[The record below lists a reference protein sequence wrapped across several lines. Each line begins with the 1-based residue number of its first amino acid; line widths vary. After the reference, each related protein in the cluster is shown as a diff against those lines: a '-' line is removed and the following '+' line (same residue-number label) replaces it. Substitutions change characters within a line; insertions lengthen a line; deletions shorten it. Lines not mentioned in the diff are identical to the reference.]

1 MGTQT
6 EQKVERILVTP
17 GDKLAEGDY
26 KILTP
31 MTAHK
36 VGNSYYSLVVGLL
49 ELNTQEKSLK
59 VIPLKGSYYP
69 RVGDVVI
76 GIVSDVGLTS
86 WELDIRAPF
95 PGVLHAVDYLG
106 RAVNPS
112 KEDLKNF
119 LDVGDVVV
127 GKIDVFDRTR
137 NPVISTKGKGLG
149 KVVNGALVEITP
161 VKVPRLVG
169 KKGSMQSLIESE
181 TGCKLIIGNNGR
193 VLVLCEDKQYEDIVI
208 RAIRKIELEAHI
220 SGLTDRVKE
229 FILVEKVKRGL
240 IRDEKRET

>member
-1 MGTQT
+1 VSTQV
-6 EQKVERILVTP
+6 EQKVERVLVAP

-26 KILTP
+26 RISTP
-31 MTAHK
+31 TTAYR
-36 VGNSYYSLVVGLL
+36 VGSSYYSSVVGLL

-69 RVGDVVI
+69 KVGDVVI
-76 GIVSDVGLTS
+76 GIVSDVGLTN

-95 PGVLHAVDYLG
+95 PGTLYAVDYLG

-112 KEDLKNF
+112 KENLKDF

-127 GKIDVFDRTR
+127 GKVEVFDRTR
-137 NPVISTKGKGLG
+137 NPVISTKGKEFG
-149 KVVNGALVEITP
+149 KVVDGALVEINP
-161 VKVPRLVG
+161 VKVPRLIG

-181 TGCKLIIGNNGR
+181 TNCKLIIGNNGR
-193 VLVLCEDKQYEDIVI
+193 VIVLCEDKQYEDIVV
-208 RAIRKIELEAHI
+208 RAIRKIEVEAHI

-240 IRDEKRET
+240 VKNERRET

>member
-1 MGTQT
+1 MSAQA
-6 EQKVERILVTP
+6 EQKVERVLVAP

-26 KILTP
+26 RILTP
-31 MTAHK
+31 TTAYK

-69 RVGDVVI
+69 RVGDVVV

-95 PGVLHAVDYLG
+95 PGVLYAVDYLG
-106 RAVNPS
+106 RAINPS
-112 KEDLKNF
+112 KENLKDF

-127 GKIDVFDRTR
+127 GKIEVFDRTR
-137 NPVISTKGKGLG
+137 NPVISTKGKEFG
-149 KVVNGALVEITP
+149 KVVNGALAEINP
-161 VKVPRLVG
+161 VKVPRLIG

-181 TGCKLIIGNNGR
+181 TNCKLVIGNNGR
-193 VLVLCEDKQYEDIVI
+193 ILILCEDKQYEDIVV

-220 SGLTDRVKE
+220 SGLTDRVRE

-240 IRDEKRET
+240 VGNERREA